1 MQTKNNTKKN
11 LHQVVSRNRRRTLH
25 QINSAKESD
34 DFEKLF
40 YIYQHFQDS
49 EKIHQI
55 EPESDLPTTDDD
67 SLYPYVNNNIEYG
80 LFEDIVDSY
89 YLDSQIKDD
98 FQCDQDCYAQ
108 YRDLTN
114 DEHSNVCTHD
124 YHHITQNIQD
134 LTDNTQQ
141 NNLHSMEERA
151 SSFTDDTDTHCDY
164 NISDHTSDTEN
175 VNETHTDFVPKYPTI
190 HSQRKHVY
198 RDTFGNAHIQYH
210 NFDNQDSLTFRDK
223 YTALLQKELQ
233 NPYWNLHDPI
243 VTKSYQI
250 SKDMDIETMPHA
262 MYFTGDSD
270 TVTKI
275 NQVPYQMIEYN
286 DNGMFTM
293 NLMNDTP
300 IGIFIDNGATPSI
313 LPLRTYNK
321 FPILHTYPKT
331 ESNTPI
337 HTGGGLITSHFWLE
351 IPLKLQH
358 QTIQIKALVCDLE
371 CPYDLILG
379 RTSMAQLSAWQDY
392 AAHCEV
398 RILRPQ
404 VMRGPFS

>member
-1 MQTKNNTKKN
+1 M
-11 LHQVVSRNRRRTLH
+11 H
-25 QINSAKESD
+25 QIK
-34 DFEKLF
+34 
-40 YIYQHFQDS
+40 
-49 EKIHQI
+49 
-55 EPESDLPTTDDD
+55 PESDLSTTDDD
-67 SLYPYVNNNIEYG
+67 SLYPYVNNDIEYR

-98 FQCDQDCYAQ
+98 FQCDQDCYSQ
-108 YRDLTN
+108 HRDLTN
-114 DEHSNVCTHD
+114 DDHPNVCTHD
-124 YHHITQNIQD
+124 YHHIMQNIQD

-141 NNLHSMEERA
+141 NNLHSMEERL

-164 NISDHTSDTEN
+164 SISDHTSDTEN
-175 VNETHTDFVPKYPTI
+175 VNETHTDFTPKYPTI

-198 RDTFGNAHIQYH
+198 RDTFGDAHIQYH
-210 NFDNQDSLTFRDK
+210 DFDNQDSLTFQDK
-223 YTALLQKELQ
+223 YTALLQQELQ

-243 VTKSYQI
+243 ATKRYQI

-275 NQVPYQMIEYN
+275 NQVLYQTIEYN
-286 DNGMFTM
+286 DNGMFTV

-300 IGIFIDNGATPSI
+300 IEIFIDNGATPSI

-351 IPLKLQH
+351 IPLILQH
-358 QTIQIKALVCDLE
+358 QTIQIKALVCDSE
-371 CPYDLILG
+371 CPYNLILG

-392 AAHCEV
+392 AAHKLYLQQISIPLTV
-398 RILRPQ
+398 RSNIQILPGKTG
-404 VMRGPFS
+404 VLALTL